1 VKKALII
8 LCILLAATEVIF
20 AQWPVKGGYLMYYQV
35 EENGDTVFRD
45 VIDPV
50 WVFPRNR
57 RRRGRGKDWRKEYKL
72 VYNFN
77 RVYPY
82 ALAARKMVW
91 QVDSTIAAG
100 VTKRSQR
107 SRYIDDVE
115 KELFRLFEKDIRN
128 MTISQGVLLMRLI
141 DRECGKCPYELIKTY
156 ESGFAAGFWQVV
168 AKLFSQDLKARY
180 DPTGKDANIE
190 QLVQIWEEGHWD
202 SFYSSIFMEKP
213 VRYTVER
220 ERLESDVRPL
230 KKKG

>member
-1 VKKALII
+1 MKKAFVIS
-8 LCILLAATEVIF
+8 CLLAAFALPAF
-20 AQWPVKGGYLMYYQV
+20 AQWPFRGGYLMYYQV

-50 WVFPRNR
+50 WVFPKGR
-57 RRRGRGKDWRKEYKL
+57 RRRGRGPDWRKDYKL

-82 ALAARKMVW
+82 ALAGRKMIR
-91 QVDSTIAAG
+91 QIDSTLATD
-100 VTKRSQR
+100 VSKRSQR
-107 SRYIDDVE
+107 NRYVDDVE
-115 KELFRLFEKDIRN
+115 KELFRLFEKDIRS

-141 DRECGKCPYELIKTY
+141 DRECGKSPYDLIKTY
-156 ESGFAAGFWQVV
+156 ESGFVAAFWQVV

-180 DPTGKDANIE
+180 DPRGKDAKIE

-202 SFYSSIFMEKP
+202 AFYRSIFMENP
-213 VRYTVER
+213 VKYTVQR
-220 ERLESDVRPL
+220 DYLESEVKPL